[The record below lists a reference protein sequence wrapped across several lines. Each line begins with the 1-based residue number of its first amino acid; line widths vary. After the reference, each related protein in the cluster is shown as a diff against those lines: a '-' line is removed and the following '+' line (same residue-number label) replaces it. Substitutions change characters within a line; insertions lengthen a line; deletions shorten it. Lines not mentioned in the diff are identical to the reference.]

1 MITVSCPFEPVAIR
15 LNDDERLAL
24 ATTVDDREIGS
35 YAQITLVNSDITVTS
50 SFTSSA
56 FPLRVE
62 EYWTPADG
70 LAGYTV
76 SPDRWWRIEGQLPV
90 DEPHGLK
97 FNVDGRD
104 GLITAFDTG
113 LMQPAGGTA
122 FNEDS
127 LVVLYRPNP
136 ATAWGVVPA
145 SVSTIGSATDK
156 YARLDMPNL
165 NLGDYAIAW
174 RSQPVGIGAVPVK
187 TEGWRYFPDPA
198 NGSVSVLA
206 PPAFP
211 AGAYKVVVLDIQ
223 GRVLISLNASG
234 KQTNVDVSK
243 ISSQVAFLNVIPA
256 SGDTLTLGRL
266 HIVH

>member
-1 MITVSCPFEPVAIR
+1 M
-15 LNDDERLAL
+15 
-24 ATTVDDREIGS
+24 
-35 YAQITLVNSDITVTS
+35 
-50 SFTSSA
+50 
-56 FPLRVE
+56 
-62 EYWTPADG
+62 
-70 LAGYTV
+70 
-76 SPDRWWRIEGQLPV
+76 

-145 SVSTIGSATDK
+145 TINTIGSATDK

-223 GRVLISLNASG
+223 GRNRSPSMHRENRRTWMFPKNSLASCLSERDTRFG
-234 KQTNVDVSK
+234 RHAYTGSP
-243 ISSQVAFLNVIPA
+243 AYRPLNP
-256 SGDTLTLGRL
+256 SRK
-266 HIVH
+266 